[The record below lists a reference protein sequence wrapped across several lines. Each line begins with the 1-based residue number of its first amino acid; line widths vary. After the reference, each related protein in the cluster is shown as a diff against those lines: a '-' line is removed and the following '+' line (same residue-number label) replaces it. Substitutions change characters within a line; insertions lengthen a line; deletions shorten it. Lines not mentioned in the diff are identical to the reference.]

1 MTYRP
6 IVLALLLTIS
16 LSPGLAWSAFQVRET
31 AKTLSMKET
40 LDDGD
45 VTVEVRADGSIDL
58 TDSLGTTSFA
68 PRENLK
74 VQLLDNTREQLTIN
88 LQSVL
93 AGSLTVLAGNGRRTI
108 ELGGGVNE
116 VAGNLMIKT
125 GKDSQILRVSVAAPL
140 SVAGNVRIDLGS
152 GSDEVQDSARG
163 FAVGKNLTMMGVN
176 AFRNYGSV
184 HVTGNVKFAVN
195 RERVKSV
202 FDNESDFVVERNFA
216 YIGSSQ
222 DDDVFINDDMV
233 IGGNVIAKL
242 FDGPADSAGGQNLL
256 CNPCTIGGNLKVSSG
271 DTSAGGDRVVVSSAS
286 SVGKSIVLRLGEGP
300 NRALLAGVADGGRV
314 KYQGGSGVDEL
325 EFDLGGS
332 ATALNAGLGDGA
344 DHLILGA
351 SASLRSLKV
360 DFGDGTDVFTNELAV
375 LPDKTTLRNLP

>member
-152 GSDEVQDSARG
+152 GSDEVQDGARG
-163 FAVGKNLTMMGVN
+163 FEVGKNLTMMGVN

-222 DDDVFINDDMV
+222 DDDVFINDDML

-300 NRALLAGVADGGRV
+300 NRALLAGAADGGRV

-332 ATALNAGLGDGA
+332 AAALNAGLGDGA
-344 DHLILGA
+344 DHLMLGA

>member
-6 IVLALLLTIS
+6 ILLALLLTIS
-16 LSPGLAWSAFQVRET
+16 LRPGLAWSAFEVGET
-31 AKTLSMKET
+31 ANTLSLKET

-58 TDSLGTTSFA
+58 TDFRGTTSFA
-68 PRENLK
+68 PRANLK

-88 LQSVL
+88 LESVL

-108 ELGGGVNE
+108 ELGGSVNE
-116 VAGNLMIKT
+116 VAGNLMIKA
-125 GKDSQILRVSVAAPL
+125 GKDSQILRLSVAAPL

-152 GSDEVQDSARG
+152 GADELQESARG
-163 FAVGKNLTMMGVN
+163 FRVGKNLTMMGVN
-176 AFRNYGSV
+176 TFRSYGSV

-195 RERVKSV
+195 RERVRSV
-202 FDNESDFVVERNFA
+202 FDNESDFVVERNLT
-216 YIGSSQ
+216 YIGSSA
-222 DDDVFINDDMV
+222 DDDVYINDEMV
-233 IGGNVIAKL
+233 IGGNVTAKL
-242 FDGPADSAGGQNLL
+242 FDGPADSAGGQNVV

-271 DTSAGGDRVVVSSAS
+271 DTSAGGDHVVVSSVS

-300 NRALLAGVADGGRV
+300 NRALLAGDAGGGRV

-332 ATALNAGLGDGA
+332 AAALSASLGEGA

-351 SASLRSLKV
+351 SASLRSLNV
-360 DFGDGTDVFTNELAV
+360 DFGDGTDVFTNELAA